1 MAGDAEAAT
10 LIQAVRAA
18 GYDAA
23 ELRDDAAEA
32 EHDAA
37 EQAHYRR
44 LIRNTVVA
52 GALAAPLM
60 LAELAGWLPALT
72 SPGGRW
78 FWIATGLLT
87 LAAMVYSGG
96 HFFGGAW
103 RQFRHHN
110 ANMDTPDRPGHW
122 RRLVVFDAGG
132 PCFPTACPAWL
143 NTPTS
148 EAAVTIIAL
157 INLGSALESRARGK
171 ASTAIQRLLGLRPKT
186 ARLVMGDQERDVPI
200 ETLRIGDSIR
210 VRPGEKS
217 RWTATSFTATRPWT
231 NRC

>member
-1 MAGDAEAAT
+1 MTPGSPIQSLRLAVNGMSCAGCVAAVEIALRGVPGVTEASVNFVERTAQISGDASLPT
-10 LIQAVRAA
+10 LIRAIREA

-32 EHDAA
+32 ERDAA

-44 LIRNTVVA
+44 LIRNTAVA

-60 LAELAGWLPALT
+60 LAEMAGWLPALA
-72 SPGGRW
+72 SPAGRW

-110 ANMDTPDRPGHW
+110 ANMDTLIALGTG
-122 RRLVVFDAGG
+122 A
-132 PCFPTACPAWL
+132 AWL
-143 NTPTS
+143 YS
-148 EAAVTIIAL
+148 M
-157 INLGSALESRARGK
+157 
-171 ASTAIQRLLGLRPKT
+171 
-186 ARLVMGDQERDVPI
+186 LV
-200 ETLRIGDSIR
+200 
-210 VRPGEKS
+210 
-217 RWTATSFTATRPWT
+217 A
-231 NRC
+231 